1 MAKVYFY
8 AIRNTFHMHLKDFL
22 ELLKATFT
30 AWSEDRVSRLAA
42 ALAYYAIF
50 SLAPLLIIVIGVAG
64 LVFNQAD
71 VREQIIAQTQDL
83 FGKSGAQLID
93 SMLSNAFGAGSG
105 WIATGIGI
113 AILVFA
119 ATGLVV
125 QLQGALNTIWGVDS
139 IAKEGIIN
147 LLKDRLISLAMI
159 LGIGFL
165 LLISLILG
173 AVLSTLNDYFANFI
187 PNWVNLLQFA
197 NLLLSFVTIT
207 VLFAMIYKIL
217 PDVQITWRD
226 VWIGAVVTAL
236 LFTIGKT
243 LIGLYLSIASVGSA
257 YGVAGS
263 LVVILLWIYYSAQ
276 IVLLGAEFTQVYA
289 RKYGSQIVPDIEA
302 EDSTDSA
309 EQRLAQSKAEQVR

>member
-1 MAKVYFY
+1 
-8 AIRNTFHMHLKDFL
+8 MHLKDFL